1 MSDESTFARPP
12 QQQDSQPGERG
23 PMRPPPQDCAAN
35 YKGAGKLQDK
45 VILISGGDS
54 GIGRATAI
62 AMAKEGAD
70 IFFVYL
76 EESEDAR
83 QTEKLIKATG
93 RRCQSLATDL
103 AIRGNA
109 VQAVADATAAFGR
122 IDILINNAAEQHVA
136 QSLSEIS
143 EEQVRRTFDT
153 NYFAMFFLTQASL
166 PHLRGGAA
174 IVNTTSITAFHGN
187 PGLIDYSS
195 TKGAIVSFTR
205 SLAKSLVKSGI
216 RVNAVAPGPVWTPL
230 IPASFPAE
238 AVAEFGKSNPMGRAA
253 EPDEI
258 APCFV
263 FLASSDAGFMTGQIL
278 HPNGGEY
285 FA

>member
-1 MSDESTFARPP
+1 MPDKSKSARPP
-12 QQQDSQPGERG
+12 QQQERQPGERS
-23 PMRPPPQDCAAN
+23 PMRPPPQDCAKD
-35 YKGAGKLQDK
+35 YRGSGKLQDK
-45 VILISGGDS
+45 VVLISGGDS
-54 GIGRATAI
+54 GIGRAAAI

-83 QTEKLIKATG
+83 QTESLIRATG
-93 RRCQSLATDL
+93 RRCRSLATNL
-103 AIRGNA
+103 AARENA
-109 VQAVADATAAFGR
+109 VRAVAGTTADFGR
-122 IDILINNAAEQHVA
+122 IDVLVNNAAEQHVA
-136 QSLSEIS
+136 RSLSDIT

-153 NYFAMFFLTQASL
+153 NYFSMFFLTQAAL
-166 PHLRGGAA
+166 PHLRSGAA

-187 PGLIDYSS
+187 PRLIDYSS

-205 SLAKSLVKSGI
+205 SLAKSLVSSGI

-263 FLASSDAGFMTGQIL
+263 FLASSDAGFMTGQVL

-285 FA
+285 LA